1 MGHLGSEMVITVQT
15 MCKEGCLFW
24 WTNREQERISISL
37 VLKLFAIFLVCQNSY
52 EP

>member
-1 MGHLGSEMVITVQT
+1 MGHLGSEMVIIVQT
-15 MCKEGCLFW
+15 MCKEGCL
-24 WTNREQERISISL
+24 NREQERISISL